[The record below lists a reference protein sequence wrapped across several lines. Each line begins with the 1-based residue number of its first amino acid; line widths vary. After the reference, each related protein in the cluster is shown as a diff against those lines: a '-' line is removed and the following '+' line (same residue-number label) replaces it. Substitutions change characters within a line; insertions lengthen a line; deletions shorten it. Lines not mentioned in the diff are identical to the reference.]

1 MLEMLQD
8 TVHML
13 QSARLGILVHLSL
26 CFGAF
31 SEVLDAFPQNVD
43 VP

>member
-8 TVHML
+8 MVWML
-13 QSARLGILVHLSL
+13 QSSQLGILVHVSL

-31 SEVLDAFPQNVD
+31 SEVLDAFPQNFD
-43 VP
+43 IA